1 MTTPGWQL
9 TLVKPGQK
17 DQNGRPKQQPTIYAT
32 IRITSKFQPN
42 VIISYLK
49 PDLDALGIGLSHKN
63 FQSTLTEIRI
73 SIFAVST
80 PTPARKEFVT

>member
-1 MTTPGWQL
+1 MAAWQL

-17 DQNGRPKQQPTIYAT
+17 DQDGRPKQQPTIYAT
-32 IRITSKFQPN
+32 IRIASKFQPN

-63 FQSTLTEIRI
+63 FQSIPR
-73 SIFAVST
+73 
-80 PTPARKEFVT
+80 RKYE